1 MHKLNYL
8 ANMFRLAEKSRNK
21 QYALTNW
28 IDQLVKKVKLAKTVR
43 LKKPIRFNWLKG
55 QFT

>member
-8 ANMFRLAEKSRNK
+8 ANMFRLAEKSWNK

-28 IDQLVKKVKLAKTVR
+28 IDQLVKMVK
-43 LKKPIRFNWLKG
+43 ISENS
-55 QFT
+55 